1 MVVVGMLAIRASYA
15 CRLFRLYI
23 VCTVSCGFPPIIHV
37 RWCHALAVTAADAIQ
52 AFAELAGEQPIIV
65 GFAESVGERDEPL
78 EPVQVGVQVFRGYAV
93 EAEHESLQSR
103 VQRVHAVDGVVA
115 LLWRQFAK
123 FLPDPIGYTRHL
135 ARSHTYHHCSYPVT
149 TLQGKKST
157 LV

>member
-1 MVVVGMLAIRASYA
+1 MRMTLSAIRRFLLDLERESLFPDDGLQEDRDRAGEGEPEVFEHAADSSLSCGSILMVVVGMLAICASYA

-78 EPVQVGVQVFRGYAV
+78 EPVQVGLQVFR
-93 EAEHESLQSR
+93 
-103 VQRVHAVDGVVA
+103 
-115 LLWRQFAK
+115 
-123 FLPDPIGYTRHL
+123 
-135 ARSHTYHHCSYPVT
+135 
-149 TLQGKKST
+149 
-157 LV
+157 